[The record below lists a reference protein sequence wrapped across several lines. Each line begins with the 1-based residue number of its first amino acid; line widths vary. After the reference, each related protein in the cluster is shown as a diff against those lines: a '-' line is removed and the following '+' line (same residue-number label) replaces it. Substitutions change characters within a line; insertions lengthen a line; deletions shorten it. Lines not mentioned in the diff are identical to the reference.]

1 MKLPKNEYAKH
12 NKELRKWFRKNK
24 EMMLQLQNSINDF
37 PFLNKYW
44 NGLFQ
49 APNKELAQDYL
60 DKLVNLWVGARIE
73 KLERKNREIHKKCL
87 Q

>member
-1 MKLPKNEYAKH
+1 MKLPKNKYAKH
-12 NKELRKWFRKNK
+12 DKELRKWLRKNK
-24 EMMLQLQNSINDF
+24 GIMLQLQNSINDF

-44 NGLFQ
+44 NSLFL
-49 APNKELAQDYL
+49 ATNKELAQDYL
-60 DKLVNLWVGARIE
+60 DKLVDLWVGARIE